1 MANEIAT
8 KEIEKPLTV
17 VRKETVTN
25 EQLAEQLARVENL
38 LVKID
43 QKLNTPLIG

>member
-17 VRKETVTN
+17 VRRETVSN
-25 EQLAEQLARVENL
+25 EQLAEQLARIESL

-43 QKLNTPLIG
+43 QKLGTPLIG

>member
-17 VRKETVTN
+17 VRRETVSN

-43 QKLNTPLIG
+43 QKLSTPLIG

>member
-17 VRKETVTN
+17 VRRETVSN
-25 EQLAEQLARVENL
+25 EQLAERLARVENL

-43 QKLNTPLIG
+43 QKLSTPLIG